1 MIRTQP
7 LMLMLFT
14 SVLLLTGC
22 RQRFQELSAEVIASF
37 PHDPTAYTQG
47 LLFYKGRLFEST
59 GISGASSVREV
70 VIESG
75 NIERLRPLEPQ
86 YFGEGLAR
94 VGNRLIQLTWQRGR
108 AFVYDLETFDP
119 LGAHRYV
126 TEGWGLCYDGDH
138 LYMTDG
144 SSTLFRRDPDS
155 FEEEESVTVKLRG
168 EPLIRLNELECV
180 GEHVYAN
187 VWLTDTIV
195 RIDKRSGRVVAEI
208 NASGLLSDE
217 ERDALLPGEVLNGI
231 AYNAESETFYLT
243 GKHWPRLFEVR
254 WVARPSS

>member
-1 MIRTQP
+1 
-7 LMLMLFT
+7 
-14 SVLLLTGC
+14 
-22 RQRFQELSAEVIASF
+22 
-37 PHDPTAYTQG
+37 
-47 LLFYKGRLFEST
+47 
-59 GISGASSVREV
+59 
-70 VIESG
+70 
-75 NIERLRPLEPQ
+75 
-86 YFGEGLAR
+86 
-94 VGNRLIQLTWQRGR
+94 
-108 AFVYDLETFDP
+108 
-119 LGAHRYV
+119 
-126 TEGWGLCYDGDH
+126 
-138 LYMTDG
+138 MTDG

-208 NASGLLSDE
+208 DASGLLSDK

-231 AYNAESETFYLT
+231 AYNSESETFYLT

-254 WVARPSS
+254 WVDRPSP